1 MGVSLQELLDWPTE
15 IGNLASATH
24 AVAATHNRSA
34 EFYRSLASASTWEGA
49 AGATAQQA
57 MVASAGDHEDAADRI
72 GKAARAMDHAEQESE
87 SLATDVKTILNDAAA
102 APAVEVN
109 TATNEVIPPDTSYL
123 TEEAA
128 AAVAA
133 KVASLQTRITVVLA
147 RGVAV
152 DAELAQAISSASGV
166 PAAKAPQPTA
176 AQSPPAQPAP
186 PQPNSLD
193 EALGQLAGGDGP
205 LRPPKP
211 RPPMDPAEA
220 ERAKAA
226 LRQVMANDGVPPD
239 QIEARVNELRESM
252 S

>member
-147 RGVAV
+147 RGCR
-152 DAELAQAISSASGV
+152 G
-166 PAAKAPQPTA
+166 
-176 AQSPPAQPAP
+176 
-186 PQPNSLD
+186 
-193 EALGQLAGGDGP
+193 
-205 LRPPKP
+205 
-211 RPPMDPAEA
+211 
-220 ERAKAA
+220 
-226 LRQVMANDGVPPD
+226 
-239 QIEARVNELRESM
+239 
-252 S
+252 